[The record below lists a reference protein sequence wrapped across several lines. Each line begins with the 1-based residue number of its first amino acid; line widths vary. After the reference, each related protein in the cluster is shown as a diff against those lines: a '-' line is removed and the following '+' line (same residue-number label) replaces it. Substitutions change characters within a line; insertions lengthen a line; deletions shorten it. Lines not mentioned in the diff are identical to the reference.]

1 MDIKPFNEFIKSL
14 TEEDRDYINECEDSI
29 NIDTSDLNFMENI
42 AGYISSRGFG
52 MSLRLLQMYHEWIS
66 EQL

>member
-29 NIDTSDLNFMENI
+29 NIDTSDPNFMENI

-52 MSLRLLQMYHEWIS
+52 MSLRLIQINHEWIY

>member
-29 NIDTSDLNFMENI
+29 NIDTSDPNFME
-42 AGYISSRGFG
+42 ISLDTSVLAVSGC
-52 MSLRLLQMYHEWIS
+52 L
-66 EQL
+66 

>member
-14 TEEDRDYINECEDSI
+14 TEVDRAYNNECEDIIS
-29 NIDTSDLNFMENI
+29 IDTSDPNFMENI

>member
-29 NIDTSDLNFMENI
+29 NIDTSDPNFMKNI

>member
-29 NIDTSDLNFMENI
+29 SIDTFDPNFLENID
-42 AGYISSRGFG
+42 GYISSRSFG
-52 MSLRLLQMYHEWIS
+52 MSLRLLQLYHEWIS
-66 EQL
+66 EQI